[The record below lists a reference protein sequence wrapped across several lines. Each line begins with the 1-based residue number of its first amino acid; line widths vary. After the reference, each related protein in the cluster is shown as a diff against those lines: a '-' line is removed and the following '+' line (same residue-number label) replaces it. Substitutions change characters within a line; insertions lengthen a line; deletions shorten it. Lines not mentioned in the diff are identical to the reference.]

1 MRILKIELEFQ
12 DYVIRDENTDKT
24 MILVYLADEF
34 TLKQLSPEITADKIL
49 MLLVGD
55 KVAEN
60 RSV

>member
-1 MRILKIELEFQ
+1 LRILKIELEFQ
-12 DYVIRDENTDKT
+12 DYVIGDENTDKT

-49 MLLVGD
+49 MLLARD

-60 RSV
+60 MSV

>member
-12 DYVIRDENTDKT
+12 DYVIGDENTDKT

-49 MLLVGD
+49 MLLARD

-60 RSV
+60 MSV

>member
-49 MLLVGD
+49 MLLARD

-60 RSV
+60 MSV

>member
-1 MRILKIELEFQ
+1 LKIELEYQ
-12 DYVIRDENTDKT
+12 DFVIGDEKTDKT
-24 MILVYLADEF
+24 MILVYWADEF

-49 MLLVGD
+49 MLLAGD

>member
-1 MRILKIELEFQ
+1 
-12 DYVIRDENTDKT
+12 

-49 MLLVGD
+49 MLLACD

-60 RSV
+60 MSV

>member
-49 MLLVGD
+49 MLLARD

-60 RSV
+60 MPV